1 MSPKLAK
8 IAVDKAGRLVLPK
21 PLRES
26 LHIAP
31 GDTLEIERDGDRI
44 ILSPVRERPGLQ
56 KELGTWVFY
65 SGNKLDVSLTDLID
79 REREERMRELA
90 GE

>member
-1 MSPKLAK
+1 MSPTRSK
-8 IAVDKAGRLVLPK
+8 IAVDKAGRLILPK

-31 GDTLEIERDGDRI
+31 GDTLEIEKDGNRI

-56 KELGTWVFY
+56 KELGTWVYY
-65 SGNKLDVSLTDLID
+65 SRKKADIPLTELID
-79 REREERMRELA
+79 SQREERIRELA